1 MNPKKMLSKEIKSK
15 INGQITDKTISEKVN
30 QFFRYG
36 NTFLLIELINLRNE
50 VKILRKQLEK
60 KKEKKYKNS
69 LNQLLVHWIFL
80 S

>member
-15 INGQITDKTISEKVN
+15 FNGQITDKTISEKVN

-50 VKILRKQLEK
+50 VKILRKQLET
-60 KKEKKYKNS
+60 KKEKKIKNS
-69 LNQLLVHWIFL
+69 LNQLLVH
-80 S
+80 

>member
-15 INGQITDKTISEKVN
+15 FNGQITNKIISEKVD

-36 NTFLLIELINLRNE
+36 NTFLLVELINLRNE

-60 KKEKKYKNS
+60 KEEKKYKNS
-69 LNQLLVHWIFL
+69 LNQLLVH
-80 S
+80 

>member
-36 NTFLLIELINLRNE
+36 NTFLLIELLNLRNE

-69 LNQLLVHWIFL
+69 FNQLLIH
-80 S
+80 